1 MDKLFT
7 MEWIRQKLDKF
18 KEPFAKG
25 KKLEKY
31 SPAINALDTFL
42 FTPNHT
48 TQKGA
53 HVRDAVD
60 LKRVMITVVLAL
72 LPVLL
77 FSMWNQGYQYL
88 KQIQPEV
95 DFWDAFGH
103 GAMEILPMIVV
114 SYAVGLGIE
123 FAFAIFRGHEVN
135 EGYLVTGLLIPM
147 IMPVGLPLWML
158 AISVVFAVVIGK
170 EAFGGTGMNI
180 LNPALTA
187 RAFAFFAYPTYMSGN
202 QVWVMNAP
210 AIDGVSGETIL
221 GTLAAGQPVEYTTM
235 DMFWGMIPGSVSETS
250 AALCLLGALF
260 LIFTKVGSW
269 RIMVSAVIGA
279 AVMGLIFNALPEM
292 GIEGNALTNF
302 PWYNHLVAGGLA
314 FGIVYMATDPVSASQ
329 TYKGKWIYG
338 FLIGFLS
345 VMIRVF
351 NPAYPEGVM
360 LAILLM
366 NVFAPTIDH
375 YVIQGNIK
383 RRVKRRA
390 AGINKQVE
398 TVV

>member
-31 SPAINALDTFL
+31 SPAFNAIDTFL

-48 TQKGA
+48 TRKGA

-60 LKRVMITVVLAL
+60 LKRVMITVVIAL
-72 LPVLL
+72 IPVLL
-77 FSMWNQGYQYL
+77 FSMWNTGYQYL
-88 KQIQPEV
+88 RQVQPEV
-95 DFWDAFGH
+95 DFWEAFGY
-103 GAMEILPMIVV
+103 GALEILPMIVV

-202 QVWVMNAP
+202 SVWVMNA
-210 AIDGVSGETIL
+210 AEVDGVSGETIL
-221 GTLAAGQPVEYTTM
+221 GSLAAGQNVEYSAM
-235 DMFWGMIPGSVSETS
+235 DMFMGIIPGSVSETS
-250 AALCLLGALF
+250 AALILLGALF

-279 AVMGLIFNALPEM
+279 IVMGLIFNALPSL
-292 GIEGNALTNF
+292 GIAGNELTNF
-302 PWYNHLVAGGLA
+302 PWYQHLLVGGLM
-314 FGIVYMATDPVSASQ
+314 FGIVYMATDPVSAAQ

-338 FLIGFLS
+338 FLIGFFS
-345 VMIRVF
+345 IMIRVF

-383 RRVKRRA
+383 RRLKRKK
-390 AGINKQVE
+390 AGINQQVE